1 MADVESKWISCTR
14 HRKNADAREQ
24 APRIG
29 WNGSGWNALRLN

>member
-1 MADVESKWISCTR
+1 MTTVAAGGAR

-29 WNGSGWNALRLN
+29 WTGSGWNALRLN